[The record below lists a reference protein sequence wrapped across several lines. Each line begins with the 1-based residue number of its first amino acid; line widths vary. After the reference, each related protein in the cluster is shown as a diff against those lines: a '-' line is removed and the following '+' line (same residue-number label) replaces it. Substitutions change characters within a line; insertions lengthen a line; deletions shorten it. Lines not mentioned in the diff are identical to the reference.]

1 MDVAS
6 KLDGFRQ
13 ILTDLKDSHTDFHS
27 NFVSEKAKTQQV
39 YGYLLEQHAIL
50 QDMIKERT
58 ELATLVEMQS
68 LYDQL

>member
-13 ILTDLKDSHTDFHS
+13 ILGDLKDSHSDFHS

-39 YGYLLEQHAIL
+39 YGYLLEQHSIL
-50 QDMIKERT
+50 QEMVKERT
-58 ELATLVEMQS
+58 ELTTLVE
-68 LYDQL
+68 L

>member
-1 MDVAS
+1 M
-6 KLDGFRQ
+6 
-13 ILTDLKDSHTDFHS
+13 
-27 NFVSEKAKTQQV
+27 SEKAKTQQV

-68 LYDQL
+68 LYDQLQARVES